1 MLLVVCSHGLLVVS
15 IYYYSIGEACA
26 GKHLYADAVTQAT
39 KNSSFAKASP
49 GNLGSHSIR
58 KLSVTE
64 ARRRGVPADFVDYR
78 ARWKS
83 KTMQGRYCHT
93 QLNWPDVSAASKGLC
108 PGGACRYVVK
118 KDAGVTDEWLCTNV
132 TPNISSTFGRV
143 IGAILAR
150 PLLWAVYDVNWAER
164 VSSEIRHRIISA
176 FIKLEHFDTSEGSN
190 PVDRI
195 EIVASQSKPPFYPYS
210 DRRPTVFVDTVNPV
224 DLIHRLTLFCV
235 PNINKSEEL

>member
-15 IYYYSIGEACA
+15 IYYSIEACA

-58 KLSVTE
+58 KLSITE
-64 ARRRGVPADFVDYR
+64 ARRRGVRADYVDYR

-83 KTMQGRYCHT
+83 KRMQDRYVDT
-93 QLNWPDVSAASKGLC
+93 QLNWPDVEAASKGGC

-132 TPNISSTFGRV
+132 TPSISSTFGRV

-150 PLLWAVYDVNWAER
+150 PLLWAAYDVNSADK

-176 FIKLEHFDTSEGSN
+176 FIRLEHFDTSKGIN
-190 PVDRI
+190 HVGRI
-195 EIVASQSKPPFYPYS
+195 EM
-210 DRRPTVFVDTVNPV
+210 
-224 DLIHRLTLFCV
+224 
-235 PNINKSEEL
+235 